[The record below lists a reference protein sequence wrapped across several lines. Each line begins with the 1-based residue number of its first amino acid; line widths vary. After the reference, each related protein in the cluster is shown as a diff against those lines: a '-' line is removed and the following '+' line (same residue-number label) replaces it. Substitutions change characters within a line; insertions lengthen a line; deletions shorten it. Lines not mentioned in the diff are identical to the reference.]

1 MTSSIAVD
9 EAMQAALRDGNA
21 VREISTGWTKVKEVV
36 HMQKQQSDALRAI
49 LTKDSRLRAWSS
61 PATPHNEADEGYTD
75 DSQQVAISFP
85 MISRDV

>member
-1 MTSSIAVD
+1 VTSSIAVD

-49 LTKDSRLRAWSS
+49 LTKDS
-61 PATPHNEADEGYTD
+61 
-75 DSQQVAISFP
+75 
-85 MISRDV
+85 